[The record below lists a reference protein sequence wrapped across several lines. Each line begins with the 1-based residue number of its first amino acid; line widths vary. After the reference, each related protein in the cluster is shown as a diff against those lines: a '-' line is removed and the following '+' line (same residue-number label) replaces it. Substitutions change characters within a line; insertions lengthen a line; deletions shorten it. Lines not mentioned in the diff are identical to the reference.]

1 MPFWQV
7 LPLVSQSMHATP
19 PSPQPVSEVPSLQL
33 SAPLSQQPV
42 HCVQMTGALPEL
54 EELELEPLLL
64 PLDELELEPP
74 PLLLELELDER
85 PPLELLELLEELE
98 LDPLLLPPPLPE
110 LDELELELLLLD
122 DVAASIVGEPLLV
135 PASAP
140 AAGPLSMG
148 LRPPVAHAAAT
159 DTTERATNALCRRLR
174 TGVSF
179 DRRPTRAHPRT
190 GGR

>member
-64 PLDELELEPP
+64 PLDELELE
-74 PLLLELELDER
+74 
-85 PPLELLELLEELE
+85 
-98 LDPLLLPPPLPE
+98 
-110 LDELELELLLLD
+110 LLLLD
-122 DVAASIVGEPLLV
+122 DVAASIVGAPLLV